1 MLKEKEI
8 IYTTS
13 ECLEQTVNILKE
25 LGNKYDWNDNKEFI
39 NHLFMLSTIGYV
51 ITHNEFKDELIKM
64 FLKVGKK
71 IKHNQDIIKEAK
83 RYAESSKK

>member
-1 MLKEKEI
+1 
-8 IYTTS
+8 
-13 ECLEQTVNILKE
+13 
-25 LGNKYDWNDNKEFI
+25 
-39 NHLFMLSTIGYV
+39 MLSTIGYV